1 MKLVHAQV
9 MIPGMS
15 AWGMVVCT
23 GSNLLVRSA
32 VVQAVGGF
40 PGKTITEDYMLGLE
54 LAKAG
59 FQSRYLQKYMA
70 LGGYLQGRY
79 STTVAE
85 VAGSCGCGWCEGPTG
100 HAAGILTC
108 GAIKR

>member
-1 MKLVHAQV
+1 MKHLVHAQV

-70 LGGYLQGRY
+70 LGGYMQDTDTATLADP
-79 STTVAE
+79 AE
-85 VAGSCGCGWCEGPTG
+85 S
-100 HAAGILTC
+100 
-108 GAIKR
+108 

>member
-1 MKLVHAQV
+1 
-9 MIPGMS
+9 MS

-23 GSNLLVRSA
+23 GSNLLVRSP

-59 FQSRYLQKYMA
+59 FKSRYLQKYMA
-70 LGGYLQGRY
+70 LG
-79 STTVAE
+79 TVAHQAAA
-85 VAGSCGCGWCEGPTG
+85 VPQTCSMWNVCKDACRVHLLSLPCRG
-100 HAAGILTC
+100 HLVSRLQPAA
-108 GAIKR
+108 APPSS

>member
-1 MKLVHAQV
+1 
-9 MIPGMS
+9 MS

-23 GSNLLVRSA
+23 GSNLLVRSP

-59 FQSRYLQKYMA
+59 LKSRYLQKYMA
-70 LGGYLQGRY
+70 LGA
-79 STTVAE
+79 VA
-85 VAGSCGCGWCEGPTG
+85 
-100 HAAGILTC
+100 HQAAIVPQTC
-108 GAIKR
+108 SM